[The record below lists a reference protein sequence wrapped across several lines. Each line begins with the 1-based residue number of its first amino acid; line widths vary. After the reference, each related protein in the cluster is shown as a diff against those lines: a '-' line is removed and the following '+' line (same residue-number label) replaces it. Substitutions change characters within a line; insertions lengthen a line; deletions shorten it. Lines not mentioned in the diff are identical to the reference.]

1 MDWMVL
7 PLRRY
12 VDFDG
17 RSRRKEFWVFSLLNL
32 IVCAVLIGI
41 GFGGFPLAAIL
52 SNDPDIF
59 TGTPEMSTLTII
71 SLILLGIWALVMLV
85 PSVAVTVRRLHD
97 RNISGWWYLGLIVLS
112 LIPVVG
118 FGAAI
123 AMLVIVLLPGTPG
136 PNQYGDDPRDHR
148 NSRAFA

>member
-17 RSRRKEFWVFSLLNL
+17 RSRRKEFWMFSLLNI
-32 IVCAVLIGI
+32 IVYAVLIGI
-41 GFGGFPLAAIL
+41 GFGRFPLAAIL

-97 RNISGWWYLGLIVLS
+97 RNISWWWYLGLIVLS

-136 PNQYGDDPRDHR
+136 PNQYGDDPRDL
-148 NSRAFA
+148 SDARAFA

>member
-17 RSRRKEFWVFSLLNL
+17 RSRRKEFWMFSLLNL
-32 IVCAVLIGI
+32 IVWAALIGI
-41 GFGGFPLAAIL
+41 GFSGFPLAEIM
-52 SNDPDIF
+52 SEDP
-59 TGTPEMSTLTII
+59 GTFAGAPKMSTLTII
-71 SLILLGIWALVMLV
+71 SLILLGLWALATLV

-118 FGAAI
+118 FVAAI
-123 AMLVIVLLPGTPG
+123 AMLVLVLLPGTPG
-136 PNQYGDDPRDHR
+136 PNQYGDDPRNR
-148 NSRAFA
+148 SKARAFV